1 MTNAMPDGSALR
13 ADGYLAAP
21 ANSSP
26 SPAARSGRDGG
37 GLGRLFKAL
46 KSIIA
51 IVLALVALALLLAFM
66 GGVPLAGLASSPK
79 EQTVAPAP
87 PLSVDLVPGTPHTLR
102 VPEEVRVTLGIRKG
116 KNDLIAVA
124 KVPTETRPLVLPG
137 STALD
142 PSRLVRIRA
151 RFAPAEVVAIG
162 QVHLMSPTTGQSEFR
177 ELRPGDRVEKGTT
190 LGVFYSV
197 DVGSKKNDLID
208 ALVQLKLDQ
217 DILDRA
223 LQKQEAVP
231 EVFILNARR
240 NVEADRN
247 AIARALNTLKT
258 WGIPEEDI
266 QAVYDEA
273 DQISKRH
280 GARDRSKDEQWPR
293 VVLKAPED
301 GTIVER
307 NVALHETVVDNTI
320 NLFQIAAVDHMVI
333 VANAPEDELP
343 TLQQLPSHLRRWT
356 IRTVGAPPEGFAGS
370 ADEISYLIDVNQHSA
385 VVKGHIANPGGQ
397 LRAGQF
403 VSAEIK
409 LPPPEDVVEIPVG
422 ALVDDGKQCVVF
434 IQPDPTKPEYTLR
447 RVEVTHRF
455 EKTVYVR
462 SRLPQ
467 GTPALT
473 SEEQEQGLLPRQPL
487 QPDERV
493 LSTGVLELKKELE
506 DREST
511 ADKQS

>member
-1 MTNAMPDGSALR
+1 MLDLNALSA
-13 ADGYLAAP
+13 DILALSATSP
-21 ANSSP
+21 A
-26 SPAARSGRDGG
+26 PAARAGRDGRRT
-37 GLGRLFKAL
+37 GRFFKAL
-46 KSIIA
+46 KSLAAIA
-51 IVLALVALALLLAFM
+51 LALVALALFLAFM
-66 GGVPLAGLASSPK
+66 AGVPLPGLASPPK
-79 EQTVAPAP
+79 EQTVSPAP
-87 PLSVDLVPGTPHTLR
+87 PLGVDLVLGTPHTLL
-102 VPEEVRVTLGIRKG
+102 VPEEVRVALGIRKG

-124 KVPTETRPLVLPG
+124 QVPTETRPLVLSG

-142 PSRLVRIRA
+142 PTRLVRIRA

-162 QVHLMSPTTGQSEFR
+162 QVQDSSRTTGQTELR
-177 ELRPGDRVEKGTT
+177 ELRPGDRVEKGTL

-208 ALVQLKLDQ
+208 ALVQLRLDQ

-223 LQKQEAVP
+223 IKKQEAVP
-231 EVFILNARR
+231 EVFILSARR

-247 AIARALNTLKT
+247 AIARAVNTLKT
-258 WGIPEEDI
+258 WGIPDEDV
-266 QAVYDEA
+266 QAVYEEA
-273 DQISKRH
+273 DQISKRQ
-280 GARDRSKDEQWPR
+280 GVRDRSKDGQWPR

-320 NLFQIAAVDHMVI
+320 NLFQIAGLERMVV

-356 IRTVGAPPEGFAGS
+356 IRTVGAPLEGFPGTI
-370 ADEISYLIDVNQHSA
+370 DEISYLIDVNQHSA
-385 VVKGHIANPGGQ
+385 VVKGHLANPGRQ

-403 VSAEIK
+403 ISAEIK
-409 LPPPEDVVEIPVG
+409 LPAPEDVVEIPIG

-434 IQPDPTKPEYTLR
+434 IQPDPAKPEYTLR

-462 SRLPQ
+462 SRLPR
-467 GTPALT
+467 GAPALT
-473 SEEQEQGLLPRQPL
+473 PEEKEQGLLPRLPL
-487 QPDERV
+487 HSGERV
-493 LSTGVLELKKELE
+493 IPTGVLELKKELE
-506 DREST
+506 DRESNS
-511 ADKQS
+511 DKQS